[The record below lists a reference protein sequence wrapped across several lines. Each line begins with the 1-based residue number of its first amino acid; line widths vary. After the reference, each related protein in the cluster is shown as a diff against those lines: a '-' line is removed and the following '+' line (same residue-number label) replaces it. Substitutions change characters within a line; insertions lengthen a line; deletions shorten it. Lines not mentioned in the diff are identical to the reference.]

1 MNQQPKTVQT
11 IILIA
16 ILALVLVVISSSLLT
31 QNSSRLA
38 YSDVLDLFENERVE
52 SFVLQGDT
60 LTMTLY
66 ASDTAQA
73 GTAAA
78 RIGDIETFHKD
89 LDETIAAQSAS
100 GILKSYNYL
109 PAVNSIWRS
118 VLPYL
123 VVGVALLFVWF
134 ILMNRSGGSPN
145 AMSQFTRAN
154 ARFGVP
160 NGEAVTFKDV
170 AGADEEKEELS
181 EIVEFLRD
189 PDKFRQ
195 LGAKIPK
202 GVLLVGP
209 PGTGKTLLARAVAG
223 EANVAFL
230 SISGSD
236 FVELYVGVGASRV
249 RDLFDQAKRVAP
261 AIVFID
267 EIDAVGRQRGAGL
280 GGGHDEREQTLNQ
293 LLVEM
298 DGFSA
303 NEGVIVIAATNRKDI
318 LDPALLRPGRFDR
331 QIYVGAPDW
340 RGRAEILQV
349 HARKKP
355 LADNVDLPAIAKATA
370 GFTGADLANLL
381 NEGALLAARNG
392 KAAITQQDLEAAM
405 IKVIAGPEK
414 KSRVV
419 SHSEKMLT
427 AVHEAGHAVCMY
439 CLDSQDPVHLITI
452 IPRAQAGGM
461 TISLP
466 QDDKSYAS
474 RNEMFETVVSFLG
487 GRVAEALKLCDIST
501 GASNDLQRATKLARD
516 MVATYGMSDAIG
528 PVSYSSS
535 QEVFIG
541 RDYEKTKPYSEATA
555 GEIDV
560 QVQSIMREAYKRCEE
575 ILNIQAMG
583 LKKRMEHIHSRSA
596 VVGLSGG
603 LDSTLALLVMA
614 RAFDRMGMPREQIH
628 CVTMPCF
635 GTTDR
640 TYQNACKL
648 SRCLGARLTEVNIKE
663 AVNIH
668 FRDIGHD
675 PEIHDVTYENSQAR
689 ERTQILMDTA
699 NKEGGVLVGTGDLS
713 ELALGWATYNG
724 DHMSMYGVNASVPK
738 TLVRHLVRYYADT
751 CGDEELKEVLLDIL
765 DTPVSPELLPP
776 KDGKIAQKTED
787 LVGPYEL
794 HDFYLYYM
802 LRAGFTPDKIYRLAC
817 LTFEGIYDKETILKW
832 LKTFYRRF
840 FAQQFKRSCLPDGP
854 KVGSVAL
861 SPRGDL
867 RMPSDASAR
876 IWQDVLEKIE
886 I

>member
-134 ILMNRSGGSPN
+134 ILMN
-145 AMSQFTRAN
+145 
-154 ARFGVP
+154 
-160 NGEAVTFKDV
+160 
-170 AGADEEKEELS
+170 
-181 EIVEFLRD
+181 
-189 PDKFRQ
+189 
-195 LGAKIPK
+195 
-202 GVLLVGP
+202 GP

-575 ILNIQAMG
+575 ILTAHSERLDKIAG
-583 LKKRMEHIHSRSA
+583 FLMENEN
-596 VVGLSGG
+596 
-603 LDSTLALLVMA
+603 MN
-614 RAFDRMGMPREQIH
+614 RAQF
-628 CVTMPCF
+628 
-635 GTTDR
+635 
-640 TYQNACKL
+640 
-648 SRCLGARLTEVNIKE
+648 E
-663 AVNIH
+663 AVMQ
-668 FRDIGHD
+668 DEALD
-675 PEIHDVTYENSQAR
+675 APES
-689 ERTQILMDTA
+689 
-699 NKEGGVLVGTGDLS
+699 
-713 ELALGWATYNG
+713 
-724 DHMSMYGVNASVPK
+724 
-738 TLVRHLVRYYADT
+738 
-751 CGDEELKEVLLDIL
+751 
-765 DTPVSPELLPP
+765 
-776 KDGKIAQKTED
+776 
-787 LVGPYEL
+787 
-794 HDFYLYYM
+794 
-802 LRAGFTPDKIYRLAC
+802 
-817 LTFEGIYDKETILKW
+817 
-832 LKTFYRRF
+832 
-840 FAQQFKRSCLPDGP
+840 
-854 KVGSVAL
+854 
-861 SPRGDL
+861 
-867 RMPSDASAR
+867 
-876 IWQDVLEKIE
+876 
-886 I
+886 

>member
-1 MNQQPKTVQT
+1 MNQQPKTLQT
-11 IILIA
+11 ILLVA
-16 ILALVLVVISSSLLT
+16 VLALVLVVLSSSLLT
-31 QNSSRLA
+31 QNGSRLA

-60 LTMTLY
+60 LTLTLY
-66 ASDTAQA
+66 GSDAAQA
-73 GTAAA
+73 GTATAK
-78 RIGDIETFHKD
+78 IGDIETFHKD
-89 LDETIAAQSAS
+89 LDETIAAQSAA
-100 GILKSYNYL
+100 GVLKSYNYL
-109 PAVNSIWRS
+109 PAANSIWKT

-123 VVGVALLFVWF
+123 LVGIALLFVWF
-134 ILMNRSGGSPN
+134 ILMNRSGSGPN
-145 AMSQFTRAN
+145 AMAQFTRAN

-160 NGEAVTFKDV
+160 SGESVTFQDV

-189 PDKFRQ
+189 PDRFKQ

-249 RDLFDQAKRVAP
+249 RDLFEQAKRVAP

-340 RGRAEILQV
+340 RGRLAILQV

-355 LADNVDLPAIAKATA
+355 LADNVDLPAVAKATA

-381 NEGALLAARNG
+381 NEGALLAARRG
-392 KAAITQQDLEAAM
+392 EAAISQQDLETSM

-419 SHSEKMLT
+419 SHAEKMLT
-427 AVHEAGHAVCMY
+427 AVHEAGHAICMY

-466 QDDKSYAS
+466 QDDRSYSS
-474 RNEMFETVVSFLG
+474 RNEMFETIVSFLG
-487 GRVAEALKLCDIST
+487 GRVAEAQKLCDIST
-501 GASNDLQRATKLARD
+501 GASNDLQRATGIARD
-516 MVATYGMSDAIG
+516 MVAKYGMSDSIG
-528 PVSYSSS
+528 PVSYAGG

-541 RDYEKTKPYSEATA
+541 RDYEKTKPYSEQTA
-555 GEIDV
+555 GQIDA
-560 QVQSIMREAYKRCEE
+560 QVQKIMREAYQRCEQ
-575 ILNIQAMG
+575 ILRDHAERLDKIAG
-583 LKKRMEHIHSRSA
+583 FLMENENMSRA
-596 VVGLSGG
+596 Q
-603 LDSTLALLVMA
+603 
-614 RAFDRMGMPREQIH
+614 F
-628 CVTMPCF
+628 
-635 GTTDR
+635 
-640 TYQNACKL
+640 
-648 SRCLGARLTEVNIKE
+648 E
-663 AVNIH
+663 AVMQ
-668 FRDIGHD
+668 DETLD
-675 PEIHDVTYENSQAR
+675 Q
-689 ERTQILMDTA
+689 
-699 NKEGGVLVGTGDLS
+699 
-713 ELALGWATYNG
+713 
-724 DHMSMYGVNASVPK
+724 PK
-738 TLVRHLVRYYADT
+738 A
-751 CGDEELKEVLLDIL
+751 
-765 DTPVSPELLPP
+765 
-776 KDGKIAQKTED
+776 
-787 LVGPYEL
+787 
-794 HDFYLYYM
+794 
-802 LRAGFTPDKIYRLAC
+802 
-817 LTFEGIYDKETILKW
+817 
-832 LKTFYRRF
+832 
-840 FAQQFKRSCLPDGP
+840 
-854 KVGSVAL
+854 
-861 SPRGDL
+861 
-867 RMPSDASAR
+867 
-876 IWQDVLEKIE
+876 
-886 I
+886 

>member
-1 MNQQPKTVQT
+1 MNQQPKSARTLV
-11 IILIA
+11 LIA
-16 ILALVLVVISSSLLT
+16 ILALVLVVVSSSLLSQT
-31 QNSSRLA
+31 GSRLA
-38 YSDVLDLFENERVE
+38 YSDVLDLFKSERVE

-66 ASDTAQA
+66 GSGDAQA
-73 GTAAA
+73 GTASAK
-78 RIGDIETFHKD
+78 IGDTETFHKD
-89 LDETIAAQSAS
+89 LDATIAAQSAS
-100 GILKSYNYL
+100 GILKTYNYL
-109 PAVNSIWRS
+109 PAPNSIWKS

-123 VVGVALLFVWF
+123 IVGVALLFVWF
-134 ILMNRSGGSPN
+134 ILMNRSGGGPN

-160 NGEAVTFKDV
+160 TGEAVTFKDV

-189 PDKFRQ
+189 PEKFKQ

-340 RGRAEILQV
+340 RGRLEILQV

-355 LADNVDLPAIAKATA
+355 LADNVDLSAVAKATA

-381 NEGALLAARNG
+381 NEGALLAARRSQ
-392 KAAITQQDLEAAM
+392 AAICQQDLETAM

-414 KSRVV
+414 KSRIV
-419 SHSEKMLT
+419 SHAEKMLT

-466 QDDKSYAS
+466 QDDRTYAS
-474 RNEMFETVVSFLG
+474 RNEMFETIVSFLG

-501 GASNDLQRATKLARD
+501 GASNDLQRATGIARD
-516 MVATYGMSDAIG
+516 MVAKYGMSDAIG
-528 PVSYSSS
+528 PVSYASG

-555 GEIDV
+555 GEIDA
-560 QVQSIMREAYKRCEE
+560 QVHAIMREAYTRCEQ
-575 ILNIQAMG
+575 ILKAHSERLDKIAG
-583 LKKRMEHIHSRSA
+583 FLMENENMNRAQFEA
-596 VVGLSGG
+596 VMQ
-603 LDSTLALLVMA
+603 DSTL
-614 RAFDRMGMPREQIH
+614 D
-628 CVTMPCF
+628 
-635 GTTDR
+635 
-640 TYQNACKL
+640 
-648 SRCLGARLTEVNIKE
+648 
-663 AVNIH
+663 
-668 FRDIGHD
+668 
-675 PEIHDVTYENSQAR
+675 
-689 ERTQILMDTA
+689 
-699 NKEGGVLVGTGDLS
+699 
-713 ELALGWATYNG
+713 
-724 DHMSMYGVNASVPK
+724 DH
-738 TLVRHLVRYYADT
+738 
-751 CGDEELKEVLLDIL
+751 E
-765 DTPVSPELLPP
+765 
-776 KDGKIAQKTED
+776 
-787 LVGPYEL
+787 
-794 HDFYLYYM
+794 
-802 LRAGFTPDKIYRLAC
+802 
-817 LTFEGIYDKETILKW
+817 
-832 LKTFYRRF
+832 
-840 FAQQFKRSCLPDGP
+840 
-854 KVGSVAL
+854 
-861 SPRGDL
+861 
-867 RMPSDASAR
+867 
-876 IWQDVLEKIE
+876 
-886 I
+886 

>member
-11 IILIA
+11 IVLIA

-31 QNSSRLA
+31 QNSGRLA
-38 YSDVLDLFENERVE
+38 YSDVLDLFETERVE

-66 ASDTAQA
+66 GSGTEQA

-78 RIGDIETFHKD
+78 KIGDIETFHKD

-109 PAVNSIWRS
+109 PAVTSVWRS
-118 VLPYL
+118 ALPYL
-123 VVGVALLFVWF
+123 IVGIALLFVWF

-145 AMSQFTRAN
+145 AMAQFTRAN

-189 PDKFRQ
+189 PEKFKQ

-381 NEGALLAARNG
+381 NEGALLAARND
-392 KAAITQQDLEAAM
+392 KAAITQQDLETAM

-427 AVHEAGHAVCMY
+427 AVHE
-439 CLDSQDPVHLITI
+439 
-452 IPRAQAGGM
+452 
-461 TISLP
+461 
-466 QDDKSYAS
+466 DDKSYAS
-474 RNEMFETVVSFLG
+474 RNEMFETIVSFLG
-487 GRVAEALKLCDIST
+487 GRVAESLKLCDIST

-555 GEIDV
+555 GEIDAQV
-560 QVQSIMREAYKRCEE
+560 QVIMREAYKRCEE
-575 ILNIQAMG
+575 ILAAHSERLDKIAG
-583 LKKRMEHIHSRSA
+583 FLME
-596 VVGLSGG
+596 
-603 LDSTLALLVMA
+603 
-614 RAFDRMGMPREQIH
+614 
-628 CVTMPCF
+628 
-635 GTTDR
+635 
-640 TYQNACKL
+640 N
-648 SRCLGARLTEVNIKE
+648 
-663 AVNIH
+663 
-668 FRDIGHD
+668 
-675 PEIHDVTYENSQAR
+675 ENMN
-689 ERTQILMDTA
+689 RTQFEAIMQ
-699 NKEGGVLVGTGDLS
+699 
-713 ELALGWATYNG
+713 
-724 DHMSMYGVNASVPK
+724 
-738 TLVRHLVRYYADT
+738 
-751 CGDEELKEVLLDIL
+751 DESL
-765 DTPVSPELLPP
+765 
-776 KDGKIAQKTED
+776 
-787 LVGPYEL
+787 
-794 HDFYLYYM
+794 
-802 LRAGFTPDKIYRLAC
+802 
-817 LTFEGIYDKETILKW
+817 
-832 LKTFYRRF
+832 
-840 FAQQFKRSCLPDGP
+840 
-854 KVGSVAL
+854 
-861 SPRGDL
+861 
-867 RMPSDASAR
+867 DAS
-876 IWQDVLEKIE
+876 ES
-886 I
+886 

>member
-1 MNQQPKTVQT
+1 MNNRPSPNKTRQ
-11 IILIA
+11 IGF
-16 ILALVLVVISSSLLT
+16 LVLIFVLLLGTIYSMTRSTAKESLVYSEVIE
-31 QNSSRLA
+31 
-38 YSDVLDLFENERVE
+38 LFETKQVE
-52 SFVLQGDT
+52 SFTIDT
-60 LTMTLY
+60 DGNLTMQLRSAYKGQTKY
-66 ASDTAQA
+66 SYEC
-73 GTAAA
+73 GSFS
-78 RIGDIETFHKD
+78 IFYND
-89 LDETIAAQSAS
+89 LNDLVQEQKAE
-100 GILKSYNYL
+100 GILTEYDYP
-109 PAVNSIWRS
+109 PAWEAAWWLSFV
-118 VLPYL
+118 PYL
-123 VVGVALLFVWF
+123 IIFVIMGVLWYS
-134 ILMNRSGGSPN
+134 MMRSAQGGGGAGGVMKFSK
-145 AMSQFTRAN
+145 ARTRL
-154 ARFGVP
+154 GS
-160 NGEAVTFKDV
+160 EEKQKKTFADV
-170 AGADEEKEELS
+170 AGADEEKEELQ
-181 EIVEFLRD
+181 EIVEYLKN
-189 PDKFRQ
+189 PAAYSQ
-195 LGAKIPK
+195 MGARIPK

-209 PGTGKTLLARAVAG
+209 PGTGKTLLAKAVAG
-223 EANVAFL
+223 EAGVEFL

-236 FVELYVGVGASRV
+236 FVELYVGVGAGRV
-249 RDLFDQAKRVAP
+249 RDLFEQAKKVAP

-267 EIDAVGRQRGAGL
+267 EIDAVGRQRGSGL

-427 AVHEAGHAVCMY
+427 GVHEAGHAVCMY

-575 ILNIQAMG
+575 ILTAHSERLDKIAG
-583 LKKRMEHIHSRSA
+583 FLMENEN
-596 VVGLSGG
+596 
-603 LDSTLALLVMA
+603 MN
-614 RAFDRMGMPREQIH
+614 RAQF
-628 CVTMPCF
+628 
-635 GTTDR
+635 
-640 TYQNACKL
+640 
-648 SRCLGARLTEVNIKE
+648 E
-663 AVNIH
+663 AVMQ
-668 FRDIGHD
+668 D
-675 PEIHDVTYENSQAR
+675 E
-689 ERTQILMDTA
+689 
-699 NKEGGVLVGTGDLS
+699 
-713 ELALGWATYNG
+713 ALDA
-724 DHMSMYGVNASVPK
+724 PK
-738 TLVRHLVRYYADT
+738 
-751 CGDEELKEVLLDIL
+751 
-765 DTPVSPELLPP
+765 S
-776 KDGKIAQKTED
+776 
-787 LVGPYEL
+787 
-794 HDFYLYYM
+794 
-802 LRAGFTPDKIYRLAC
+802 
-817 LTFEGIYDKETILKW
+817 
-832 LKTFYRRF
+832 
-840 FAQQFKRSCLPDGP
+840 
-854 KVGSVAL
+854 
-861 SPRGDL
+861 
-867 RMPSDASAR
+867 
-876 IWQDVLEKIE
+876 
-886 I
+886 

>member
-1 MNQQPKTVQT
+1 MNQQPKAVQT
-11 IILIA
+11 ILLTA
-16 ILALVLVVISSSLLT
+16 ILALVLVVVSSSLLT
-31 QNSSRLA
+31 QNGSRLA

-60 LTMTLY
+60 LTMSLY
-66 ASDTAQA
+66 SSGAEQA
-73 GTAAA
+73 GTATAK
-78 RIGDIETFHKD
+78 IGDIETFHKD
-89 LDETIAAQSAS
+89 LDATIASQSAS

-109 PAVNSIWRS
+109 PASNSIWRS

-123 VVGVALLFVWF
+123 IVGVALLFVWF
-134 ILMNRSGGSPN
+134 ILMNRSGSGPN

-160 NGEAVTFKDV
+160 NGEAVTFKNV
-170 AGADEEKEELS
+170 AGAEEEKEELS

-189 PDKFRQ
+189 PERFKQ

-340 RGRAEILQV
+340 RGRLEILQV

-355 LADNVDLPAIAKATA
+355 LADNIDLPAVAKATA

-381 NEGALLAARNG
+381 NEGALLAARRG
-392 KAAITQQDLEAAM
+392 KAAISQQDLETAM

-414 KSRVV
+414 KSRIV
-419 SHSEKMLT
+419 SHAEKMLT

-474 RNEMFETVVSFLG
+474 RNEMFETIVSFLG

-501 GASNDLQRATKLARD
+501 GASNDLQRATAIAHD
-516 MVATYGMSDAIG
+516 MIAKYGMSDSIG
-528 PVSYSSS
+528 PVSYASS
-535 QEVFIG
+535 QEIFVG

-555 GEIDV
+555 GAIDA
-560 QVQSIMREAYKRCEE
+560 QVQAIMREAYRRCEE
-575 ILNIQAMG
+575 ILHAHSERLDKIAG
-583 LKKRMEHIHSRSA
+583 FLMENENM
-596 VVGLSGG
+596 
-603 LDSTLALLVMA
+603 D
-614 RAFDRMGMPREQIH
+614 RAQF
-628 CVTMPCF
+628 
-635 GTTDR
+635 
-640 TYQNACKL
+640 
-648 SRCLGARLTEVNIKE
+648 E
-663 AVNIH
+663 AVM
-668 FRDIGHD
+668 
-675 PEIHDVTYENSQAR
+675 Q
-689 ERTQILMDTA
+689 
-699 NKEGGVLVGTGDLS
+699 
-713 ELALGWATYNG
+713 
-724 DHMSMYGVNASVPK
+724 
-738 TLVRHLVRYYADT
+738 
-751 CGDEELKEVLLDIL
+751 
-765 DTPVSPELLPP
+765 
-776 KDGKIAQKTED
+776 
-787 LVGPYEL
+787 
-794 HDFYLYYM
+794 
-802 LRAGFTPDKIYRLAC
+802 
-817 LTFEGIYDKETILKW
+817 
-832 LKTFYRRF
+832 
-840 FAQQFKRSCLPDGP
+840 
-854 KVGSVAL
+854 
-861 SPRGDL
+861 
-867 RMPSDASAR
+867 DASLDK
-876 IWQDVLEKIE
+876 QE
-886 I
+886 

>member
-1 MNQQPKTVQT
+1 MTQTKRPNYVLWMLCVFMLLSAASYFFRPKEPEISYAEVVQLFEQEKVKSFTVQDT
-11 IILIA
+11 TLTLKLREA
-16 ILALVLVVISSSLLT
+16 VDGKTELRKELYDFDLFYDDLNDLVVEQKAAGILEDYNYSANHSP
-31 QNSSRLA
+31 NYLA
-38 YSDVLDLFENERVE
+38 IALPYVIAVAGLFAIWYFFSMR
-52 SFVLQGDT
+52 
-60 LTMTLY
+60 
-66 ASDTAQA
+66 
-73 GTAAA
+73 
-78 RIGDIETFHKD
+78 
-89 LDETIAAQSAS
+89 AS
-100 GILKSYNYL
+100 G
-109 PAVNSIWRS
+109 
-118 VLPYL
+118 
-123 VVGVALLFVWF
+123 
-134 ILMNRSGGSPN
+134 GGNDRMAKFGN
-145 AMSQFTRAN
+145 ATFRHGSES
-154 ARFGVP
+154 ARKT
-160 NGEAVTFKDV
+160 TFADV
-170 AGADEEKEELS
+170 AGADEEKEELA
-181 EIVEFLRD
+181 EIVDFLRD
-189 PDKFRQ
+189 PQRFVE
-195 LGAKIPK
+195 LGARIPK

-223 EANVAFL
+223 EAGVEFL

-236 FVELYVGVGASRV
+236 FVEMFVGVGASRV
-249 RDLFDQAKRVAP
+249 RDLFEQAKKAAP
-261 AIVFID
+261 CIIFID
-267 EIDAVGRQRGAGL
+267 EIDAVGRQRGTGL

-575 ILNIQAMG
+575 ILTAHSERLDKIAG
-583 LKKRMEHIHSRSA
+583 FLMENEN
-596 VVGLSGG
+596 
-603 LDSTLALLVMA
+603 MN
-614 RAFDRMGMPREQIH
+614 RAQF
-628 CVTMPCF
+628 
-635 GTTDR
+635 
-640 TYQNACKL
+640 
-648 SRCLGARLTEVNIKE
+648 E
-663 AVNIH
+663 AVMQ
-668 FRDIGHD
+668 D
-675 PEIHDVTYENSQAR
+675 E
-689 ERTQILMDTA
+689 
-699 NKEGGVLVGTGDLS
+699 
-713 ELALGWATYNG
+713 ALDA
-724 DHMSMYGVNASVPK
+724 PK
-738 TLVRHLVRYYADT
+738 
-751 CGDEELKEVLLDIL
+751 
-765 DTPVSPELLPP
+765 S
-776 KDGKIAQKTED
+776 
-787 LVGPYEL
+787 
-794 HDFYLYYM
+794 
-802 LRAGFTPDKIYRLAC
+802 
-817 LTFEGIYDKETILKW
+817 
-832 LKTFYRRF
+832 
-840 FAQQFKRSCLPDGP
+840 
-854 KVGSVAL
+854 
-861 SPRGDL
+861 
-867 RMPSDASAR
+867 
-876 IWQDVLEKIE
+876 
-886 I
+886 

>member
-1 MNQQPKTVQT
+1 MKPNRNRARDLGFYVLLIVIMMAVIFTMTGEKDTNKIKNYSDLVDLFTEEKVQSFRTEGST
-11 IILIA
+11 IILEVRTGDAIA
-16 ILALVLVVISSSLLT
+16 PTEEMKYDLYSFGVFYEDFKDIIKTQYESGVLEEYDYDEGFVAPWWASMIPYVLV
-31 QNSSRLA
+31 
-38 YSDVLDLFENERVE
+38 
-52 SFVLQGDT
+52 
-60 LTMTLY
+60 M
-66 ASDTAQA
+66 
-73 GTAAA
+73 
-78 RIGDIETFHKD
+78 
-89 LDETIAAQSAS
+89 
-100 GILKSYNYL
+100 
-109 PAVNSIWRS
+109 
-118 VLPYL
+118 
-123 VVGVALLFVWF
+123 VGVMALWYVM
-134 ILMNRSGGSPN
+134 MNKAGGGAGGIAKFSK
-145 AMSQFTRAN
+145 ARTRLGSDEKN
-154 ARFGVP
+154 KK
-160 NGEAVTFKDV
+160 TFADV
-170 AGADEEKEELS
+170 AGCDEEKEELS
-181 EIVEFLRD
+181 EIVDFLKN
-189 PDKFRQ
+189 PKAYTAM
-195 LGAKIPK
+195 GARIPK

-209 PGTGKTLLARAVAG
+209 PGTGKTLLAKAVAG
-223 EANVAFL
+223 EAGVQFL

-392 KAAITQQDLEAAM
+392 KAAITQQDLETAM

-474 RNEMFETVVSFLG
+474 RNEMFETIVSFLG
-487 GRVAEALKLCDIST
+487 GRVAESLKLCDIST

-555 GEIDV
+555 GEIDAQV
-560 QVQSIMREAYKRCEE
+560 QVIMREAYKRCEE
-575 ILNIQAMG
+575 ILAAHSERLDKIAG
-583 LKKRMEHIHSRSA
+583 FLME
-596 VVGLSGG
+596 
-603 LDSTLALLVMA
+603 
-614 RAFDRMGMPREQIH
+614 
-628 CVTMPCF
+628 
-635 GTTDR
+635 
-640 TYQNACKL
+640 N
-648 SRCLGARLTEVNIKE
+648 
-663 AVNIH
+663 
-668 FRDIGHD
+668 
-675 PEIHDVTYENSQAR
+675 ENMN
-689 ERTQILMDTA
+689 RTQFEAIMQ
-699 NKEGGVLVGTGDLS
+699 
-713 ELALGWATYNG
+713 
-724 DHMSMYGVNASVPK
+724 
-738 TLVRHLVRYYADT
+738 
-751 CGDEELKEVLLDIL
+751 DESL
-765 DTPVSPELLPP
+765 
-776 KDGKIAQKTED
+776 
-787 LVGPYEL
+787 
-794 HDFYLYYM
+794 
-802 LRAGFTPDKIYRLAC
+802 
-817 LTFEGIYDKETILKW
+817 
-832 LKTFYRRF
+832 
-840 FAQQFKRSCLPDGP
+840 
-854 KVGSVAL
+854 
-861 SPRGDL
+861 
-867 RMPSDASAR
+867 DAS
-876 IWQDVLEKIE
+876 ES
-886 I
+886 

>member
-1 MNQQPKTVQT
+1 MNQQPKAMQT
-11 IILIA
+11 ILLIA
-16 ILALVLVVISSSLLT
+16 ILALVLVVVSSSLLT
-31 QNSSRLA
+31 QNGSRLA
-38 YSDVLDLFENERVE
+38 YSDVLDLFESERVE

-60 LTMTLY
+60 LTLTLY
-66 ASDTAQA
+66 GSDTEQA
-73 GTAAA
+73 GTATAK
-78 RIGDIETFHKD
+78 IGDIETFHKD
-89 LDETIAAQSAS
+89 LDDTIAAQNAS
-100 GILKSYNYL
+100 GVLKSYNYL
-109 PAVNSIWRS
+109 PASNSVWRS

-123 VVGVALLFVWF
+123 IVGVALLFVWF
-134 ILMNRSGGSPN
+134 FMMNRSNGGPS

-189 PDKFRQ
+189 PERFKQ

-249 RDLFDQAKRVAP
+249 RDLFDQAKRVSP
-261 AIVFID
+261 AIIFID

-340 RGRAEILQV
+340 RGRLEILQV
-349 HARKKP
+349 HAHKKP
-355 LADNVDLPAIAKATA
+355 LADNVDLPAVAKATA

-381 NEGALLAARNG
+381 NEGALLAARRG
-392 KAAITQQDLEAAM
+392 KAAISQQDLETAM

-419 SHSEKMLT
+419 SHAEKLLT
-427 AVHEAGHAVCMY
+427 AVHEAGHAICMY
-439 CLDSQDPVHLITI
+439 CLDSQDPVHLVTI

-474 RNEMFETVVSFLG
+474 RNEMFETIVSFLG

-501 GASNDLQRATKLARD
+501 GASNDLQRATAIARD
-516 MVATYGMSDAIG
+516 MVAKYGMSDAIG

-541 RDYEKTKPYSEATA
+541 RDYEKTKPYSEETA

-560 QVQSIMREAYKRCEE
+560 QVHGIMCEAYRRCED
-575 ILNIQAMG
+575 ILKAHAERLDKIAG
-583 LKKRMEHIHSRSA
+583 FLMENEN
-596 VVGLSGG
+596 
-603 LDSTLALLVMA
+603 MN
-614 RAFDRMGMPREQIH
+614 RAQF
-628 CVTMPCF
+628 
-635 GTTDR
+635 
-640 TYQNACKL
+640 
-648 SRCLGARLTEVNIKE
+648 E
-663 AVNIH
+663 AVMQ
-668 FRDIGHD
+668 D
-675 PEIHDVTYENSQAR
+675 E
-689 ERTQILMDTA
+689 
-699 NKEGGVLVGTGDLS
+699 
-713 ELALGWATYNG
+713 
-724 DHMSMYGVNASVPK
+724 
-738 TLVRHLVRYYADT
+738 TL
-751 CGDEELKEVLLDIL
+751 
-765 DTPVSPELLPP
+765 
-776 KDGKIAQKTED
+776 
-787 LVGPYEL
+787 
-794 HDFYLYYM
+794 
-802 LRAGFTPDKIYRLAC
+802 DK
-817 LTFEGIYDKETILKW
+817 
-832 LKTFYRRF
+832 
-840 FAQQFKRSCLPDGP
+840 
-854 KVGSVAL
+854 
-861 SPRGDL
+861 
-867 RMPSDASAR
+867 
-876 IWQDVLEKIE
+876 QD
-886 I
+886 

>member
-11 IILIA
+11 IVLIA

-31 QNSSRLA
+31 QNGSRLA

-60 LTMTLY
+60 LTMSLY
-66 ASDTAQA
+66 PDGTEQA
-73 GTAAA
+73 GTATA
-78 RIGDIETFHKD
+78 RIGDTETFHKD
-89 LDETIAAQSAS
+89 LDEIIAAQSAS

-123 VVGVALLFVWF
+123 IVGIALLFVWF

-189 PDKFRQ
+189 PEKFRQ

-331 QIYVGAPDW
+331 QIYVGVPDW

-474 RNEMFETVVSFLG
+474 RNEMFETIVSFLG

-501 GASNDLQRATKLARD
+501 GASNDLQRATKLSRD
-516 MVATYGMSDAIG
+516 MVATYGISDEIG

-541 RDYEKTKPYSEATA
+541 RDYEKTKPYSESTA
-555 GEIDV
+555 GEIDA
-560 QVQSIMREAYKRCEE
+560 QVQAIMHEAYKRCEE
-575 ILNIQAMG
+575 ILTAHSERLDKIAG
-583 LKKRMEHIHSRSA
+583 FLME
-596 VVGLSGG
+596 
-603 LDSTLALLVMA
+603 
-614 RAFDRMGMPREQIH
+614 
-628 CVTMPCF
+628 
-635 GTTDR
+635 
-640 TYQNACKL
+640 N
-648 SRCLGARLTEVNIKE
+648 
-663 AVNIH
+663 
-668 FRDIGHD
+668 
-675 PEIHDVTYENSQAR
+675 ENMN
-689 ERTQILMDTA
+689 RTQFEAIMQD
-699 NKEGGVLVGTGDLS
+699 E
-713 ELALGWATYNG
+713 AL
-724 DHMSMYGVNASVPK
+724 
-738 TLVRHLVRYYADT
+738 
-751 CGDEELKEVLLDIL
+751 
-765 DTPVSPELLPP
+765 
-776 KDGKIAQKTED
+776 DGQ
-787 LVGPYEL
+787 
-794 HDFYLYYM
+794 
-802 LRAGFTPDKIYRLAC
+802 
-817 LTFEGIYDKETILKW
+817 
-832 LKTFYRRF
+832 
-840 FAQQFKRSCLPDGP
+840 S
-854 KVGSVAL
+854 
-861 SPRGDL
+861 
-867 RMPSDASAR
+867 
-876 IWQDVLEKIE
+876 
-886 I
+886 